1 VKGAPFELICEIEPA
16 TTPDLTR
23 VRHQIGV
30 LSPVA
35 TTFLIPDNH
44 IGRATV
50 SSVAVAHEVQQ
61 MGGRSIACLNARDRN
76 LLGFRRDLLTAAAY
90 GVDQFL
96 FVYGDEPLAGAR
108 TSELNVRTM
117 LTEGRA
123 YSDTLDGSGYES
135 RPSRGRHASGR
146 HAGRT
151 AMRFGATSGLR
162 PLPAWKQSADFLCV
176 QVGFSLDDLLAWRS
190 TVAVDVPVYA
200 GVIVIASARMAR
212 TLTIPGLTVP
222 QDLVARLEKDRN
234 AGVDAACDLVVGIRD
249 SGAFN
254 GVHLI
259 PVARYREVAARLE
272 RDLAGG

>member
-1 VKGAPFELICEIEPA
+1 MTDAPFELICEIEPA

-35 TTFLIPDNH
+35 TSFLIPDNH

-96 FVYGDEPLAGAR
+96 FVYGDDPLAGAR
-108 TSELNVRTM
+108 TSELTVRTM

-123 YSDTLDGSGYES
+123 YAETIDGNGGGSGV
-135 RPSRGRHASGR
+135 RPRSGR
-146 HAGRT
+146 HAGGPS
-151 AMRFGATSGLR
+151 MRFGAASGLR
-162 PLPAWKQSADFLCV
+162 PLPAWKQAADFLFV
-176 QVGFSLDDLLAWRS
+176 QVSFSLDDLLAWRA
-190 TVAVDVPVYA
+190 TVEVDVPVYA
-200 GVIVIASARMAR
+200 GVIVIASARMAK
-212 TLTIPGLTVP
+212 TFTIPGLTVP
-222 QDLVARLEKDRN
+222 EGLVARLEKDRN
-234 AGVDAACDLVVGIRD
+234 AGVDAACDLVVGIKE
-249 SGAFN
+249 SGAFD

-259 PVARYREVAARLE
+259 PVARHREVAARLE
-272 RDLAGG
+272 RDLSAG

>member
-1 VKGAPFELICEIEPA
+1 MTSERRPFELICEIEPA

-117 LTEGRA
+117 LSEGRA
-123 YSDTLDGSGYES
+123 YAEGLATGG
-135 RPSRGRHASGR
+135 
-146 HAGRT
+146 
-151 AMRFGATSGLR
+151 AMRFGAATGLR
-162 PLPAWKQSADFLCV
+162 PLPAWKRAADFLCV
-176 QVGFSLDDLLAWRS
+176 QIGFSLDDLLGWRAQPGA
-190 TVAVDVPVYA
+190 VVDVPVYA
-200 GVIVIASARMAR
+200 GVIVVASPGMAR
-212 TLTIPGLTVP
+212 NLTIPGLTVP
-222 QDLVARLEKDRN
+222 PDLVGRLEKDRN

-249 SGAFN
+249 SGAFD

-272 RDLAGG
+272 RVLA

>member
-1 VKGAPFELICEIEPA
+1 MTGAPFELICEIEPA

-90 GVDQFL
+90 DVDQFL
-96 FVYGDEPLAGAR
+96 FVYGDDPLAGAR
-108 TSELNVRTM
+108 TSELKVRTM
-117 LTEGRA
+117 LREGRHYA
-123 YSDTLDGSGYES
+123 
-135 RPSRGRHASGR
+135 
-146 HAGRT
+146 AGLQGT
-151 AMRFGATSGLR
+151 SMRFGAATGLR
-162 PLPAWKQSADFLCV
+162 SLPEWKRSADFLCV
-176 QVGFSLDDLLAWRS
+176 QVGFSLDDLLAWRAGLGDS
-190 TVAVDVPVYA
+190 VGAAAGVPVYA
-200 GVIVIASARMAR
+200 GVIVIASAGMAR
-212 TLTIPGLTVP
+212 NFTIPDLTVP
-222 QDLVARLEKDRN
+222 PELVRRLEKDRN

-249 SGAFN
+249 SRAFD

-272 RDLAGG
+272 RLL

>member
-1 VKGAPFELICEIEPA
+1 MTGAGRPFEIVCEIEPA

-30 LSPVA
+30 LSPVV

-96 FVYGDEPLAGAR
+96 FVYGDEPSVGAR
-108 TSELNVRTM
+108 TSELNVQTM
-117 LTEGRA
+117 LREGRA
-123 YSDTLDGSGYES
+123 YAATLDGG
-135 RPSRGRHASGR
+135 RP
-146 HAGRT
+146 
-151 AMRFGATSGLR
+151 MRFGAASGLR
-162 PLPAWKQSADFLCV
+162 PLPAWKQAADFLCV
-176 QVGFSLDDLLAWRS
+176 QIGFSVDDLLAWRA
-190 TVAVDVPVYA
+190 TVEVDVPVYA
-200 GVIVIASARMAR
+200 GVIVVASAAMAR
-212 TLTIPGLTVP
+212 NFTIPGLTVP
-222 QDLVARLEKDRN
+222 PDLVARLERDRN
-234 AGVDAACDLVVGIRD
+234 AGVDAACDLVVGLRD
-249 SGAFN
+249 SGAFD

-272 RDLAGG
+272 RDL

>member
-1 VKGAPFELICEIEPA
+1 MTSPLFELICEIEPA

-30 LSPVA
+30 LGPVA

-108 TSELNVRTM
+108 TSELTVRTM
-117 LTEGRA
+117 LSEGRA
-123 YSDTLDGSGYES
+123 YAEGLGDRE
-135 RPSRGRHASGR
+135 P
-146 HAGRT
+146 
-151 AMRFGATSGLR
+151 MRFGAATGLR
-162 PLPAWKQSADFLCV
+162 PLPAWKRAADFLFV
-176 QVGFSLDDLLAWRS
+176 QIGFSLDDLLAWRDE
-190 TVAVDVPVYA
+190 VGDLGVPVYA
-200 GVIVIASARMAR
+200 GVLVVASAGMAR
-212 TLTIPGLTVP
+212 HLTIPGLTVP
-222 QDLVARLEKDRN
+222 PDLVARLETDRN
-234 AGVDAACDLVVGIRD
+234 AGVDAACDLVLGIRD
-249 SGAFN
+249 SGAFD

-272 RDLAGG
+272 RDLPGRGSLS

>member
-1 VKGAPFELICEIEPA
+1 MTDAPFELLCEIEPA
-16 TTPDLTR
+16 TSPDLTR

-96 FVYGDEPLAGAR
+96 FIYGDDPLAGSR
-108 TSELNVRTM
+108 TSELNVKTM
-117 LTEGRA
+117 LREGGA
-123 YSDTLDGSGYES
+123 YAATLDGGGA
-135 RPSRGRHASGR
+135 PRGRHGR
-146 HAGRT
+146 GGPS
-151 AMRFGATSGLR
+151 MRFGAATGLR
-162 PLPAWKQSADFLCV
+162 PLPAWKQAADFLCV
-176 QVGFSLDDLLAWRS
+176 QVSFSLDDLLAWRAS
-190 TVAVDVPVYA
+190 VEVDVPVYA
-200 GVIVIASARMAR
+200 GVIVIASAGMAR
-212 TLTIPGLTVP
+212 NFTIPGLTVP
-222 QDLVARLEKDRN
+222 PDLVTRLESDRL
-234 AGVDAACDLVVGIRD
+234 AGVDAACDLVAGIRD
-249 SGAFN
+249 SGAFD

-272 RDLAGG
+272 KIL